1 MFSSQSLADFNAAY
15 SNLNTFAGDIV
26 ACLAQGTVLSLSGN
40 KLRKI
45 NWTSSNLLR
54 DVYLDSN
61 RFRRI
66 SKESFIFNN
75 HVETL
80 DLSTNPIEFIEVG
93 VISSFHVKQIK
104 LKNTRIAVSQLSN
117 FFDGIRLSM
126 FIKGFDFTGAKLHII
141 QNGFFAPLKGKNLD
155 KVDIELNSIDMI
167 EDNGFD
173 GLAGVSQLQLGWNNL
188 EEIEPSVFNGMM
200 ALRSLSLDNNRIL
213 TLNSKST
220 PWNISLIHLNL
231 AGNELTAID
240 GSAFHGLKTLKT
252 LDLSGNLKLQV
263 IENNT
268 FVELQFLSELDLSNT
283 HIFELPVHHLP
294 FLATLILESSYCPTT
309 LIRPGNLG
317 NEAPSLTTLNLINN
331 ALGPEMLWDSSDNKS
346 SFFGLQNLSR
356 LELSS
361 NPLVFHPIGHLPE
374 FVESTNFT
382 FG

>member
-1 MFSSQSLADFNAAY
+1 MFSSQSLAFFNAAY
-15 SNLNTFAGDIV
+15 SNLETFAGDIV

-75 HVETL
+75 HVDTL
-80 DLSTNPIEFIEVG
+80 DLSTNPIEFIEAS

-104 LKNTRIAVSQLSN
+104 LMNTRIAVSQLSN

-126 FIKGFDFTGAKLHII
+126 FIKGFDFTGAKLHTI

-200 ALRSLSLDNNRIL
+200 ALRSLSLDAKQNH
-213 TLNSKST
+213 NS
-220 PWNISLIHLNL
+220 
-231 AGNELTAID
+231 
-240 GSAFHGLKTLKT
+240 
-252 LDLSGNLKLQV
+252 Q
-263 IENNT
+263 
-268 FVELQFLSELDLSNT
+268 
-283 HIFELPVHHLP
+283 
-294 FLATLILESSYCPTT
+294 
-309 LIRPGNLG
+309 
-317 NEAPSLTTLNLINN
+317 
-331 ALGPEMLWDSSDNKS
+331 
-346 SFFGLQNLSR
+346 
-356 LELSS
+356 
-361 NPLVFHPIGHLPE
+361 
-374 FVESTNFT
+374 
-382 FG
+382 